1 MQAIVV
7 EKPGSPEVLQLKE
20 IPRPAPQPGWVL
32 IEVKAFGLNRA
43 ELFTRRGESP
53 GVEFPR
59 VLGIE
64 CVGIV
69 VEAPDTPLAPG
80 QKVAAIMGGMG
91 RQFDGSYAEYTLVP
105 ASSVFPIKTNLD
117 WATLGA
123 IPEMFQTV
131 WGSLTIGLEIR
142 AGQTLLIRGG
152 TSSIGMTTTRLAKE
166 MGVTILA
173 TTRNP
178 QKADKLRAN
187 GVDHVVIDNGR
198 IHKKIR
204 EIVPGGVDRVLEL
217 VGTVTLRDSL
227 KCVAAG
233 GIVCMTGILGNE
245 WTLKEF
251 APMDDIPTGV
261 KLTSYAGVADY
272 LDPQL
277 LQKFVDDVAAGRQQV
292 NLDRIFCMAEIQ
304 AAHRYMESNQ
314 ATGKLVVVTN
324 EEQHNRC

>member
-1 MQAIVV
+1 MKAIVA

-20 IPRPAPQPGWVL
+20 IPQPTPKPGWVL

-43 ELFTRRGESP
+43 ELFTRQGDSP
-53 GVEFPR
+53 GVKFPR

-64 CVGIV
+64 CVGVV
-69 VEAPDTPLAPG
+69 VEAPETPFTPG
-80 QKVAAIMGGMG
+80 EKVAAMMGGMG
-91 RQFDGSYAEYTLVP
+91 RQFDGGYAEYTLVP
-105 ASSVFPIKTNLD
+105 ASSVFSIKTDLA

-131 WGSLTIGLEIR
+131 WGSLTVGLELQ

-166 MGVTILA
+166 LGATVLA

-198 IHKKIR
+198 ICQKVR
-204 EIVPGGVDRVLEL
+204 EFVPNGVDRVLEL

-227 KCVAAG
+227 RCTAVG

-245 WTLKEF
+245 WTMKDF
-251 APMDDIPTGV
+251 TPMDDIPTGV
-261 KLTSYAGVADY
+261 KLTSYAGTATY
-272 LDPQL
+272 LDSQR
-277 LQKFVDDVAAGRQQV
+277 LQKFVDDVAVGRHQV
-292 NLDRIFCMAEIQ
+292 NLDRTFRMDEIQ
-304 AAHRYMESNQ
+304 TAHRYMESNL
-314 ATGKLVVVTN
+314 ATGKLVVVIDEN
-324 EEQHNRC
+324 

>member
-1 MQAIVV
+1 MKAIVA
-7 EKPGSPEVLQLKE
+7 EKPGLPEVLQLKE
-20 IPRPAPQPGWVL
+20 IPQPASKPGWVL

-43 ELFTRRGESP
+43 ELFTRQGDSP

-64 CVGIV
+64 CVGLV
-69 VEAPDTPLAPG
+69 VEAPDTPFVPG
-80 QKVAAIMGGMG
+80 EKVAALMGGMG
-91 RQFDGSYAEYTLVP
+91 RQFDGGYAEYTLVP
-105 ASSVFPIKTNLD
+105 ASSVFSIKTDLD

-131 WGSLTIGLEIR
+131 WGSLTVGLEIQ

-166 MGVTILA
+166 MGLTVLA

-187 GVDHVVIDNGR
+187 GVDHVVIDDGR
-198 IHKKIR
+198 IHQKVC
-204 EIVPGGVDRVLEL
+204 EIVPNGVDRVLEL

-227 KCVAAG
+227 KCATVG

-245 WTLKEF
+245 WTMKDF
-251 APMDDIPTGV
+251 TPMGDIPTGV
-261 KLTSYAGVADY
+261 KLTSYAGIADY

-277 LQKFVDDVAAGRQQV
+277 LQKFVDDVATGRQQV
-292 NLDRIFCMAEIQ
+292 NLDRIFRIEEIQ
-304 AAHRYMESNQ
+304 IAHRYMESNQ
-314 ATGKLVVVTN
+314 ATGKLVVVID
-324 EEQHNRC
+324 EK